1 MIQQVIISLLL
12 AGSLFAQTYNFTE
25 LRYSDA
31 INRSIQ
37 LEGKI
42 SFDIDGLNISYP
54 QSAREIDYKND
65 TLIYYED
72 DKEVSLPEMQVSK
85 MKQYFDIL
93 GLLHNG
99 DESELEGMF
108 EIENKSNTKILKP
121 LGAIKNY
128 INLIELR
135 KYDNKLKYIKL
146 FLQNN
151 DTISIN
157 IND

>member
-1 MIQQVIISLLL
+1 MIQKTIIFLLL
-12 AGSLFAQTYNFTE
+12 ASSLFAQTYNFTE

-37 LEGKI
+37 VEGKI
-42 SFDIDGLNISYP
+42 SFNIDGLNISYP

-65 TLIYYED
+65 TLIYYEN
-72 DKEVSLPEMQVSK
+72 DKEVSLPEMQASK
-85 MKQYFDIL
+85 MMQYFDIL
-93 GLLHNG
+93 RLLHKG

-108 EIENKSNTKILKP
+108 EIENKSNIKILKP

-128 INLIELR
+128 INLIEFR
-135 KYDNKLKYIKL
+135 KYDNELKYIKL

>member
-1 MIQQVIISLLL
+1 MIQKVLLSLLL
-12 AGSLFAQTYNFTE
+12 ASSVFAQTYSFTE

-31 INRSIQ
+31 INRSTQ

-42 SFDIDGLNISYP
+42 SFTKNGLNISYP
-54 QSAREIDYKND
+54 QSAREIDYDND
-65 TLIYYED
+65 TLNYYENG
-72 DKEVSLPEMQVSK
+72 KIVQLPEMQSSK
-85 MKQYFDIL
+85 MMQYFDIL
-93 GLLHNG
+93 RLLHKG

-108 EIENKSNTKILKP
+108 EIEDRSNVKILKP

-135 KYDNKLKYIKL
+135 KYDNELKYIKL

>member
-1 MIQQVIISLLL
+1 MIQKVIISLLL

-42 SFDIDGLNISYP
+42 SFNIDGLNISYP

-93 GLLHNG
+93 CLLHNG

-108 EIENKSNTKILKP
+108 EIKNKSNTKILKP

-135 KYDNKLKYIKL
+135 KYDNELKYIKL